1 MGIDFS
7 EGIPALTKSSHA
19 GQLSKAEPVKF
30 ERLSSSGMND
40 AWHIATGFP
49 EHEKDTAPM
58 KAVYLHGSRF
68 VDAVLSA
75 VTAEIRRRTS
85 D

>member
-1 MGIDFS
+1 MMGIDFS
-7 EGIPALTKSSHA
+7 EGFPALAKSSHA
-19 GQLSKAEPVKF
+19 GHLSKAEPVKF
-30 ERLSSSGMND
+30 ERLSSGMID

-49 EHEKDTAPM
+49 EHKKDTAPM
-58 KAVYLHGSRF
+58 KGVYLHGSRF